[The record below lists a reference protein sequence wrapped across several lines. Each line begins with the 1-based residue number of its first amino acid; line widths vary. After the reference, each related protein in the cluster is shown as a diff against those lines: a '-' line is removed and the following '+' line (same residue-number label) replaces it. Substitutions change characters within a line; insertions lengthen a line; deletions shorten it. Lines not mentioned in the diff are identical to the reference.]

1 MNTPMVINNPPNIF
15 NAEAVYRDL
24 EDNRDLWEHAAYI
37 YQTVG
42 IYGQADCEVKNIN
55 YYLLAIHGMEAQL
68 INLVSRWK
76 PSKVEW
82 ASMEESKRFD
92 VLKTKHSLQK
102 PKILKVTWV
111 V

>member
-24 EDNRDLWEHAAYI
+24 EDNQDLWEHAAYI

-55 YYLLAIHGMEAQL
+55 YYLLVVHGMEAQL

-76 PSKVEW
+76 PGKVEW
-82 ASMEESKRFD
+82 ASMEESKRFA
-92 VLKTKHSLQK
+92 VLKTKLSLQK
-102 PKILKVTWV
+102 SKILKITWV